1 MSKLCLNMKLEK
13 KGDAVMEEMVRGG
26 IILQGVDAE
35 FQSSVGHTAAA
46 PPPLTAKQCSLSF

>member
-1 MSKLCLNMKLEK
+1 MFEHEVGK
-13 KGDAVMEEMVRGG
+13 KRGDAAVMEEMVRGG

-46 PPPLTAKQCSLSF
+46 PPPLTAQQCGLSF